1 MNPISRDEL
10 LRALRTAA
18 RAVLDADLAALRG
31 FARAQLDALA
41 QQALYIGAGVADGS
55 IDEPMRRYFL
65 DALREMTR
73 SFVNT
78 LLGLA
83 EIAAERLYNT
93 LLEVLW
99 RAVGTVAGI
108 PWQRL

>member
-1 MNPISRDEL
+1 MNSISRDEL
-10 LRALRTAA
+10 LRALRDAA
-18 RAVLDADLAALRG
+18 RAVLDDDLAGLRG
-31 FARAQLDALA
+31 FAHAQLDALA

-55 IDEPMRRYFL
+55 IDAPMRRYFL
-65 DALREMTR
+65 NALREMTR

-83 EIAAERLYNT
+83 EIIVERLYNA
-93 LLEVLW
+93 LLDVLW
-99 RAVGTVAGI
+99 RAVGAMAGI

>member
-1 MNPISRDEL
+1 MNPATRAEL
-10 LRALRTAA
+10 LLALRDAA
-18 RAVLDADLAALRG
+18 HAVLDVELERLRG
-31 FARAQLDALA
+31 FAAAQLEALA
-41 QQALYIGAGVADGS
+41 QQALYVGAGVGDGT

-83 EIAAERLYNT
+83 EIVAERLYNA
-93 LLEVLW
+93 LLDVMW
-99 RAVGTVAGI
+99 RAIAALAGLRWRGT
-108 PWQRL
+108 